1 MSTEDLDRNLASPIN
16 IRSTHIDYGAIEKAL
31 D

>member
-1 MSTEDLDRNLASPIN
+1 MSTDDLDREIASPMN
-16 IRSTHIDYGAIEKAL
+16 NKSTHIDYGAIEKAL